1 MTDQKSILPKQY
13 RKWLTLTDDYNILKT
28 LNDSNMGGFNTFTDV
43 ITKKHLLQSL
53 LSLDSGQ
60 HILPLILYT
69 DFSLIARAVPED

>member
-1 MTDQKSILPKQY
+1 
-13 RKWLTLTDDYNILKT
+13 
-28 LNDSNMGGFNTFTDV
+28 MGGFNTFTDV